1 MDAEAMLKTFVVALL
16 EGSIL
21 TLAKINPV
29 ELPILIRP
37 SDDRE
42 RIPAAPGPRSHHS
55 PRDGFDNWSGARGA
69 CNRSREVLHEPG
81 VANLTKITA
90 FSFCGYRARAECV

>member
-1 MDAEAMLKTFVVALL
+1 MVEAGSILPPSLVRTQCSLTKGRGPPDMDAEAMLKTFVVALL

-21 TLAKINPV
+21 SLAKINPV

-42 RIPAAPGPRSHHS
+42 RIPLSAGDFNPIRTAAS
-55 PRDGFDNWSGARGA
+55 
-69 CNRSREVLHEPG
+69 
-81 VANLTKITA
+81 
-90 FSFCGYRARAECV
+90 